1 MEPSDWLALAGIV
14 STLVIAVMTALLTE
28 RRERRQEKIKKDEQD
43 RAHQF
48 NIQAKQLELQYGR
61 LHEKRVEAMA
71 ELFQQLESIRG
82 KIDMIIH
89 LGVYEGQNETKNL
102 KKILK
107 ELDNSIVLFNKNK
120 LYFSNELAGQI
131 DRTILLISDIY
142 SFAGRYLENPRD
154 AEKWKPGLARWGERR
169 GEIQET
175 LDLVEAEFRKLLGS

>member
-1 MEPSDWLALAGIV
+1 METSDWLALAGIV

-89 LGVYEGQNETKNL
+89 LGVNEGQNETKNL
-102 KKILK
+102 KKSLK
-107 ELDNSIVLFNKNK
+107 S
-120 LYFSNELAGQI
+120 
-131 DRTILLISDIY
+131 
-142 SFAGRYLENPRD
+142 
-154 AEKWKPGLARWGERR
+154 
-169 GEIQET
+169 
-175 LDLVEAEFRKLLGS
+175 

>member
-89 LGVYEGQNETKNL
+89 LGVNEGQNETKNL

-120 LYFSNELAGQI
+120 LYFSIDYRTQFVTRLNETGMGK
-131 DRTILLISDIY
+131 D
-142 SFAGRYLENPRD
+142 SFK
-154 AEKWKPGLARWGERR
+154 KWSSKARPSRN
-169 GEIQET
+169 
-175 LDLVEAEFRKLLGS
+175 KLQSQRSVR